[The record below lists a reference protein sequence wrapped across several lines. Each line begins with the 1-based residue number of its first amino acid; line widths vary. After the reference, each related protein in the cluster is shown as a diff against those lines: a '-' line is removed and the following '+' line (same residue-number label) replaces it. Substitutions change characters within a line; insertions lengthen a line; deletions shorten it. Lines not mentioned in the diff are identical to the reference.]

1 MARPPKYTSDEAKP
15 VGLSLRLPRDLY
27 DQAQHH
33 AKMRETTLTQVV
45 IEGLQLRLDTPADP
59 RDIFVSHDN
68 TAMQELRQMIADEVQ
83 AALAAQRVQTP
94 ETTVLRQGED
104 IRKTRHYSNAAP
116 VQVSAPAP
124 GHSLVTEPTPPHKG
138 GRPRSRVGQQIL
150 DLLAAHPEG
159 LSAEQLRGAL
169 TPRKPLGDTLSGMR
183 RLGTVR
189 TEGAGRALR
198 YFAALDGGAAVRA
211 AEPGGPA
218 P

>member
-1 MARPPKYTSDEAKP
+1 
-15 VGLSLRLPRDLY
+15 
-27 DQAQHH
+27 
-33 AKMRETTLTQVV
+33 
-45 IEGLQLRLDTPADP
+45 
-59 RDIFVSHDN
+59 
-68 TAMQELRQMIADEVQ
+68 MQEVRQMIADEVH

-94 ETTVLRQGED
+94 ERTPARQGED
-104 IRKTRHYSNAAP
+104 TSKTQHYSNAAP

-124 GHSLVTEPTPPHKG
+124 EQRVVTAPAPTRKA
-138 GRPRSRVGQQIL
+138 GRPRSPVGQQIL

-169 TPRKPLGDTLSGMR
+169 TPSKRLGDTLAGMR

-211 AEPGGPA
+211 AEPDGPA
-218 P
+218 S